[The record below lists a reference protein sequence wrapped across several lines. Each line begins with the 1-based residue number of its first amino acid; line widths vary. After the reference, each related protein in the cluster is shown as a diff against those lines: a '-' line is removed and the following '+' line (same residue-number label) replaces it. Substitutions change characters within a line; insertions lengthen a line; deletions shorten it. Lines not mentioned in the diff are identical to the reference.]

1 MYTIRNGRVYYKSI
15 FKEQLLK
22 CKKKK
27 ILMETSKMN
36 GLLNILELED
46 LLDDAVGA
54 DAELLEQDHRG
65 SGARNLTNAHLAKNQ
80 ISRL

>member
-1 MYTIRNGRVYYKSI
+1 MYTIRNGRTYYKSN
-15 FKEQLLK
+15 FRGNSCLNA
-22 CKKKK
+22 KKTRNFQK
-27 ILMETSKMN
+27 N

-54 DAELLEQDHRG
+54 DAELLEQDHWG